1 MIEGY
6 CRCRRID
13 EAVSLIKDMDS
24 KRLVPDTVT
33 YNTLICGMCSLGRLK
48 AVQELLN
55 EMQAHGQ
62 LPDIFTCS
70 T

>member
-1 MIEGY
+1 M
-6 CRCRRID
+6 
-13 EAVSLIKDMDS
+13 SLIKEMDS

-62 LPDIFTCS
+62 LSDIFTCS